1 MNNKARGGKSSELM
15 VASLLTRNSIDVYF
29 PIVDDIAI
37 DMIIRTESIYY
48 DIQVKSVKNYNRIVG
63 VKELHSKNKNYIIII
78 HYRHDKKNDEFF
90 YLTLKQAK
98 DQWKEKNKNG
108 DINKWGDLIFNKEH
122 REKFSTQNLE
132 DLASKILLGKLKT

>member
-1 MNNKARGGKSSELM
+1 M

-37 DMIIRTESIYY
+37 DMIIRTDSMYY

-63 VKELHSKNKNYIIII
+63 VKKLHSKKKNYIIII

-90 YLTLKQAK
+90 YLTLKQAIRL
-98 DQWKEKNKNG
+98 WKEKDKDGNL
-108 DINKWGDLIFNKEH
+108 NKWGDLIFNKVE
-122 REKFSTQNLE
+122 RQLYSTQTLE
-132 DLASKILLGKLKT
+132 DLATRIISSTLKI